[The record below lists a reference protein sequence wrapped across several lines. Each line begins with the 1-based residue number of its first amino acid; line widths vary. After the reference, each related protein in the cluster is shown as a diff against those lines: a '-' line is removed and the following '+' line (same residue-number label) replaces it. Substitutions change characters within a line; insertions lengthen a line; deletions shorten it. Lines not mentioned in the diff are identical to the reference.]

1 MKKFLITACSLLL
14 LSGFA
19 VIVTA
24 CQSSSQEEA
33 DLSLEEVDPSP
44 EEVDP
49 SLTEVWDPVPA
60 EVDPGDAGT
69 APSDAIVLFDG
80 TDLSE
85 WTGNDGPPA
94 WEVKDGAFTVVPETG
109 TLTTIRAFGDVQ
121 LHLEWRSP
129 TEIVGEGQG
138 RGNSGVYLMGL
149 YEVQILDS
157 YDNRTYSNGQAG
169 SIYKQFIP
177 EVNATR
183 PPGEWQSYDIIFMA
197 PRFDTNGSL
206 ERPATMT
213 VLHNGVLIQNHVTLR
228 GPTEYRGEPEYEAH
242 AAKLPLTLQDH
253 TNPVSFRNIWVREL
267 QNYQSY

>member
-1 MKKFLITACSLLL
+1 MRAISVVTCSLLL
-14 LSGFA
+14 LFGVS
-19 VIVTA
+19 VSCTPSP
-24 CQSSSQEEA
+24 SSSQEEV
-33 DLSLEEVDPSP
+33 DPPREEVDPS
-44 EEVDP
+44 V
-49 SLTEVWDPVPA
+49 TEVWEPEPTRV
-60 EVDPGDAGT
+60 DAGKVGE

-85 WTGNDGPPA
+85 WRGKDGAPA
-94 WEVKDGAFTVVPETG
+94 WEVEDGVLTVVPETG
-109 TLTTIRAFGDVQ
+109 TLTTTRAFGDVQ

-129 TEIVGEGQG
+129 AEIAGEGQG
-138 RGNSGVYLMGL
+138 RGNSGVFLMDL

-197 PRFDTNGSL
+197 PRFDSNGAL

-228 GPTEYRGEPEYEAH
+228 GPTEYRGEPEYRAH

-253 TNPVSFRNIWVREL
+253 TNPVSFRNIWIREL
-267 QNYQSY
+267 QD